1 MLDKDEVILVMTLSY
16 HLIYILKQ
24 SKIEIYRNPYDKLKI
39 EYILH
44 SIILYAVLKT
54 GLFLTRNKFGL
65 FCLSFIF
72 ISVGCRSPPLLTFD
86 FISNSETEE
95 IKMFDNTNQYK
106 LRVLIIENEPRYYAT
121 FMDCNRNS
129 IEIEINESVALS
141 LFQEFVRTE
150 RNLRRSDERNLEY
163 SKLTEQTLHQ
173 RALYQPKTLED
184 EFFRNFEKELLWQA
198 IDTLP
203 EIQRRRLILYY
214 FEGFTFDQI
223 AKIEGCQKNPVK
235 RSIDRA
241 TEKIKSFFEI

>member
-1 MLDKDEVILVMTLSY
+1 
-16 HLIYILKQ
+16 
-24 SKIEIYRNPYDKLKI
+24 
-39 EYILH
+39 
-44 SIILYAVLKT
+44 
-54 GLFLTRNKFGL
+54 
-65 FCLSFIF
+65 
-72 ISVGCRSPPLLTFD
+72 
-86 FISNSETEE
+86 
-95 IKMFDNTNQYK
+95 MFDNTNQYK